1 MRTSTDK
8 LIEQVLQESGLLDQL
23 HEKKA
28 AKAAAERAALFSRAA
43 ELDAELAAK
52 LPALDNAVKTAERRH
67 ELALAELT
75 SATIAL
81 RWAAAERHAF
91 TFEIDHHRERALNL
105 AAQIGDPRITAAQDA
120 LAGMRQK
127 ILARASMARET
138 KTDFL
143 GHKRIVD
150 SMTNGAEIETALSEL
165 LTASRAL
172 ETMKWQQVTDVAI
185 SQTLA
190 PLAAALADLGIDF
203 SI

>member
-1 MRTSTDK
+1 MRTNTDE
-8 LIEQVLQESGLLDQL
+8 LIEQVLQESGLLDHL

-43 ELDAELAAK
+43 ELDAELSAK
-52 LPALDNAVKTAERRH
+52 KPALDNAVKTAERRH

-81 RWAAAERHAF
+81 QRAAAERHAF

-127 ILARASMARET
+127 ILARASMTRET
-138 KTDFL
+138 STDFM
-143 GHKRIVD
+143 GNKRHYD
-150 SMTNGAEIETALSEL
+150 AMTNRAEVETALSEL
-165 LTASRAL
+165 LNSSRTL
-172 ETMKWQQVTDVAI
+172 ETMKRQPIDDVAI
-185 SQTLA
+185 VQTLA
-190 PLAAALADLGIDF
+190 PLAAALAELGIDLTF
-203 SI
+203 